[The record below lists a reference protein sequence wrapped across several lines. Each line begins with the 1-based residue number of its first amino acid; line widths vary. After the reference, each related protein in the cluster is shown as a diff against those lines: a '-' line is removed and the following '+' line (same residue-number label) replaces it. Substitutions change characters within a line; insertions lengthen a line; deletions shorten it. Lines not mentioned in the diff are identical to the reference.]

1 MTYDSRELARVRNPV
16 LLLSAAAWIW
26 LLVDPGGLMMQ
37 AHCAATVFGG
47 GLPLP
52 ASLPMLL
59 AMNPPASLAAGWGLM
74 LVAMMS
80 PALILPIGHLR
91 LRSFKRRRARAIVLF
106 VAGYAAIWMAVG
118 GVLLAGALAVGWL
131 APNSYLPAAGVTL
144 LAIVWQLSP
153 VKQRCLNR
161 CHAHTELAA
170 FGVAADLDALRFGA
184 SHGVW
189 CAGSCWALM
198 LSSMLLPRG
207 HVAAMALVAVLTF
220 SERLEYPRP
229 PRWRWRGLGKVS
241 RIAVAQARIRLQAL
255 QRRPAAG
262 CAGAGVESPRL
273 PVRAARLPK

>member
-1 MTYDSRELARVRNPV
+1 MTYEPRELARVRNPV

-26 LLVDPGGLMMQ
+26 LLVDPGGLMMR
-37 AHCAATVFGG
+37 AHCAATVSG

-52 ASLPMLL
+52 ASLSSLSMLL

-91 LRSFKRRRARAIVLF
+91 LSSFKRRRVRAIVLF

-118 GVLLAGALAVGWL
+118 GVLLAGALMVGWF
-131 APNSYLPAAGVTL
+131 APNSYPAAAGAIL

-198 LSSMLLPRG
+198 LSPMLLPRG
-207 HVAAMALVAVLTF
+207 HVAAMAIVAVLTF
-220 SERLEYPRP
+220 SERLERPQP

-241 RIAVAQARIRLQAL
+241 RIAAAQARIRLQAL
-255 QRRPAAG
+255 QKKVPPQVAEA
-262 CAGAGVESPRL
+262 ES
-273 PVRAARLPK
+273 